1 MAFTEEQLKAAA
13 RKAVAAGDTAAAARL
28 IAAARAAGQAQPI
41 AAAAETMPQAAPE
54 AAPVASGAIPPM
66 NMPANPELALQG
78 PGPGGGMQQLFDQGI
93 LPRRYQE
100 GRPPEPPKGT
110 VFDQRTGMNLP
121 ETVQDGTGATL
132 YLNPETS
139 TYSSQ
144 QMMTEG
150 MKPGAGK
157 AFQAGA
163 AQGFTLG
170 FGDEIAGAVL
180 GETAKVRSRA
190 MIDAAK
196 RDRPGMTMAGEI
208 SGVLANPLLRGK
220 SGGPLKTAIVEGAK
234 TGAKAGAAYAVGTA
248 EGGIIDRVPEGLEGA
263 ATGAIFGALAPVA
276 VNIGTKAFRR
286 VFKASAERPTL
297 ESLKSAKSLAYR
309 AVDEAGEKFDATETT
324 RLLDTVKSALDD
336 VNYVPGVDTQTD
348 AALRLLERNAGKELS
363 LGQLDKLRQN
373 LFTRFNTAKNEVG
386 LLDAI
391 DAIDELVTSRT
402 ATSELLDAAR
412 LANARY
418 KKAEVLDLAFKK
430 ATDQT
435 AATGSGGN
443 ILNKYRQAV
452 TAIINN
458 PKQSRWFS
466 ADEVDTMRQF
476 VRGSTGQ
483 NTMRL
488 IGKLAPSGNGL
499 MTALNLGAVSFGGPG
514 MLAVSAGASGA
525 KAIAD
530 RGTERAAQGL
540 IAKVSGAT
548 PRAPQPIQY
557 GNKLNALA
565 GINAPDVRGLFA
577 P

>member
-1 MAFTEEQLKAAA
+1 MAYTEEQLKAAA

-28 IAAARAAGQAQPI
+28 IAAARAAGQSAP
-41 AAAAETMPQAAPE
+41 AAPQE
-54 AAPVASGAIPPM
+54 VDAPSAPSGAVPPM

-78 PGPGGGMQQLFDQGI
+78 PGPGGGMKELFDQGI

-100 GRPPEPPKGT
+100 GQPPTAPEGT
-110 VFDQRTGMNLP
+110 VFDERTGMNLP
-121 ETVQDGTGATL
+121 EKVEAADGTVL
-132 YLNPETS
+132 YLNPESS

-144 QMMTEG
+144 QMMTEE

-180 GETAKVRSRA
+180 GERTKMRA
-190 MIDAAK
+190 RALTDAAK
-196 RDRPGMTMAGEI
+196 RDHLGMTMAGEI
-208 SGVLANPLLRGK
+208 GGVIANPLFRGK
-220 SGGPLKTAIVEGAK
+220 SGGTLGRAVVEGAK

-248 EGGIIDRVPEGLEGA
+248 EGNIIDRVPEGLEGA
-263 ATGAIFGALAPVA
+263 VAGAIFGGMAPVA
-276 VNIGTKAFRR
+276 VNIGTKAFRK

-297 ESLKSAKSLAYR
+297 ESLKSAKTLAYR
-309 AVDEAGEKFDATETT
+309 AVDDAGETFDGTMTQALADKV
-324 RLLDTVKSALDD
+324 RSALDD

-373 LFTRFNTAKNEVG
+373 LFTRYNSAKNEVG

-402 ATSELLDAAR
+402 ATSDLLDAAR

-418 KKAEVLDLAFKK
+418 KKAEVLDLAFQK

-435 AATGSGGN
+435 ASTGSGGN

-458 PKQSRWFS
+458 PKQARWFS
-466 ADEVDTMRQF
+466 PDEISTMREF
-476 VRGSTGQ
+476 VRGSTSQ
-483 NTMRL
+483 NAMRL

-548 PRAPQPIQY
+548 PRPPQPIQY

-565 GINAPDVRGLFA
+565 GILPQDR
-577 P
+577 

>member
-190 MIDAAK
+190 
-196 RDRPGMTMAGEI
+196 
-208 SGVLANPLLRGK
+208 
-220 SGGPLKTAIVEGAK
+220 
-234 TGAKAGAAYAVGTA
+234 
-248 EGGIIDRVPEGLEGA
+248 
-263 ATGAIFGALAPVA
+263 
-276 VNIGTKAFRR
+276 
-286 VFKASAERPTL
+286 
-297 ESLKSAKSLAYR
+297 
-309 AVDEAGEKFDATETT
+309 
-324 RLLDTVKSALDD
+324 
-336 VNYVPGVDTQTD
+336 
-348 AALRLLERNAGKELS
+348 
-363 LGQLDKLRQN
+363 
-373 LFTRFNTAKNEVG
+373 
-386 LLDAI
+386 
-391 DAIDELVTSRT
+391 
-402 ATSELLDAAR
+402 
-412 LANARY
+412 
-418 KKAEVLDLAFKK
+418 
-430 ATDQT
+430 
-435 AATGSGGN
+435 
-443 ILNKYRQAV
+443 
-452 TAIINN
+452 
-458 PKQSRWFS
+458 
-466 ADEVDTMRQF
+466 
-476 VRGSTGQ
+476 
-483 NTMRL
+483 
-488 IGKLAPSGNGL
+488 
-499 MTALNLGAVSFGGPG
+499 
-514 MLAVSAGASGA
+514 
-525 KAIAD
+525 
-530 RGTERAAQGL
+530 
-540 IAKVSGAT
+540 
-548 PRAPQPIQY
+548 
-557 GNKLNALA
+557 
-565 GINAPDVRGLFA
+565 
-577 P
+577 